1 MGNDVSTVAGG
12 AATAVTG
19 AAAAITFGQVKALNG
34 TVFREHFLN
43 KNGRSS
49 SFLVKHVRSIY

>member
-19 AAAAITFGQVKALNG
+19 VAAVVTFAQVKALNG
-34 TVFREHFLN
+34 TVFQEHF
-43 KNGRSS
+43 
-49 SFLVKHVRSIY
+49 

>member
-34 TVFREHFLN
+34 TVFREHSYS
-43 KNGRSS
+43 KYGRSL
-49 SFLVKHVRSIY
+49 FQIF